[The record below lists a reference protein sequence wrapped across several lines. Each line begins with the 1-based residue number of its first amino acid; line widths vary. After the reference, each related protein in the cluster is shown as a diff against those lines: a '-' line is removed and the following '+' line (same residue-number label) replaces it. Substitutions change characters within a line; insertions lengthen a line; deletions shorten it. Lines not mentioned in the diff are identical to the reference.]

1 MLAPKASVQYV
12 PHPID
17 PLRFIFKGVLLSG
30 SDPADTYTWDF
41 GDSTT
46 GNTQEYDKTYL
57 APGVY
62 LVTLTVTNIAGSNT
76 YLMYITVF
84 TDTGG
89 IIPIITQVSYKIPQE
104 ALNPGQIN
112 YLTKKWQLYLQP
124 QVNPIAIE
132 DGDVYVEASWPPLYN
147 ILIAQL
153 VVWDYI
159 VDNAGKLAIINFNGP
174 TGSST
179 DVESNG
185 GIKYIETGPSRAEFF
200 EDSSKNLRFQSLFIT
215 SIFNKATGMMESYKE
230 TICTLS
236 ARLRVTIPICK
247 ALPNRNMLFQKEG
260 RTYKDP
266 LIILNKWF

>member
-12 PHPID
+12 PHPTD

-30 SDPADTYTWDF
+30 SDPADTFTWDF

-46 GNTQEYDKTYL
+46 ANTQEYDKTYA

-62 LVTLTVTNIAGSNT
+62 VITLTVTNTEGSNT
-76 YLMYITVF
+76 YLMYLTVF

-89 IIPIITQVSYKIPQE
+89 IVPIATQVSYKIPQE
-104 ALNPGQIN
+104 ALNPGQVN

-124 QVNPIAIE
+124 QVNPTAIE
-132 DGDVYVEASWPPLYN
+132 DADVYTEASWPPLYN

-159 VDNAGKLAIINFNGP
+159 IDNAGKLAIINFNGP
-174 TGSST
+174 TGIST
-179 DVESNG
+179 DEENKG

-200 EDSSKNLRFQSLFIT
+200 EDSSKNLRYQSLFIT
-215 SIFNKATGMMESYKE
+215 SIFNKTTGMMESYKE

-266 LIILNKWF
+266 LTILSKWF